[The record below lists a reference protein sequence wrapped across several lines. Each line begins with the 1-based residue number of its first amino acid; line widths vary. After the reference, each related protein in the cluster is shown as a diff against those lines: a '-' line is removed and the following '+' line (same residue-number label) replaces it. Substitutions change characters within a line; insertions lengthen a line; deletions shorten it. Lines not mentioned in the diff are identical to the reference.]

1 MASAAGPIQKDTPH
15 VVDVQPGN
23 PGDELGERVN
33 RGLRFAALN
42 QVINRIFT
50 FGSGVVVL
58 RVLSVRDVGTYALA
72 LAIVTLVIA
81 VNELGLIPTI
91 IRWEDNPEHAAR
103 TAYTLVLVS
112 SLIWYVAIFFTAPVL
127 ASAFGN
133 GEVTGVLRVLGLT
146 VLIDGCSSMPAAFL
160 NRGFHQDR
168 MAVAESSSMVVQIA
182 VTIGLA
188 LWGAGPYALAWGQ
201 VTSNGVA
208 VIFMILLVQ
217 HRSRPGWHR
226 PHVGPLLRFGSP
238 IAGGALMREG
248 AVNVDGLVVGGVL
261 GSIPLGFYQLAF
273 NLGSLPQNT
282 IGATLTRVLYAGF
295 ARLQGDKER
304 FDNGVRRATA
314 LIVAGTVPMVVL
326 IAALA
331 EPIVQ
336 FLYGDKW
343 DQAIPVLRLLV
354 ILGGMRVLLNALL
367 DIIVA
372 DGRPRHLFA
381 LYGVWLAAV
390 VPALFIGAEMGGI
403 AGVAVAHLVVAVG
416 IVLPLVLWA
425 IHTGG
430 IDAYAMVRTFIRPLV
445 AGAVALVVAYLPT
458 MLSIDQ
464 FFQLAIGGTA
474 GVIAYAA
481 ILLPRNPLIKLP
493 LDKLKRRRP
502 VEAPV

>member
-1 MASAAGPIQKDTPH
+1 M
-15 VVDVQPGN
+15 VDVEPGN
-23 PGDELGERVN
+23 EGDELGARVN

-50 FGSGVVVL
+50 FGSGIVVL
-58 RVLSVRDVGTYALA
+58 RVLSVEDVGTYALA

-112 SLIWYVAIFFTAPVL
+112 SVLWYIAILSTAPML
-127 ASAFGN
+127 ADAFGN
-133 GEVTGVLRVLGLT
+133 PEVSGVLRVLGLT
-146 VLIDGCSSMPAAFL
+146 VLIDGFSSMPVAFL

-168 MAVAESSSMVVQIA
+168 MTISESSSMVVQIV
-182 VTIGLA
+182 VTVSLA
-188 LWGAGPYALAWGQ
+188 FWGAGPYALAWGQ
-201 VTSNGVA
+201 VTSNAVA
-208 VIFMILLVQ
+208 VVFMILLVQ
-217 HRSRPGWHR
+217 HRALPGWHR

-261 GSIPLGFYQLAF
+261 GTVQLGFYQLAF

-295 ARLQGDKER
+295 ARLQDDRER
-304 FDNGVRRATA
+304 FDNAVRRATA

-331 EPIVQ
+331 APIVQ
-336 FLYGDKW
+336 FLYGAKW
-343 DQAIPVLRLLV
+343 DPAIPVLRLLV

-372 DGRPRHLFA
+372 DGRPRHLFL
-381 LYGVWLAAV
+381 LYGTWLVAV
-390 VPALFIGAEMGGI
+390 VPALFIGAEIGGI
-403 AGVAVAHLVVAVG
+403 TGVAVAHLVVALG

-430 IDAYAMVRTFIRPLV
+430 IDAFAMVRSFVRPLV
-445 AGAVALVVAYLPT
+445 AGAVALVAAYGATL
-458 MLSIDQ
+458 LQ
-464 FFQLAIGGTA
+464 VGEFFQLAIGGVA
-474 GVIAYAA
+474 GVAVYAA
-481 ILLPRNPLIKLP
+481 ILLPGNSLIKLP
-493 LDKLKRRRP
+493 LDRLKRRP
-502 VEAPV
+502 PAEAPA

>member
-1 MASAAGPIQKDTPH
+1 M
-15 VVDVQPGN
+15 VDVEPGN
-23 PGDELGERVN
+23 QGDELGARVN

-50 FGSGVVVL
+50 FGSGIAVL
-58 RVLSVRDVGTYALA
+58 RVLSVKDVGTYALA
-72 LAIVTLVIA
+72 LALVNLVIA

-103 TAYTLVLVS
+103 TAYTLVLAS
-112 SLIWYVAIFFTAPVL
+112 SVLWYIAIFATAPLL

-133 GEVTGVLRVLGLT
+133 PEASGVLRVLGLT
-146 VLIDGCSSMPAAFL
+146 VLIDGVSSMPSAFL

-168 MAVAESSSMVVQIA
+168 MAIAESSSMVVQIA

-201 VTSNGVA
+201 ATSNGVA
-208 VIFMILLVQ
+208 VVFMIILVS
-217 HRSRPGWHR
+217 HRARPGWDR
-226 PHVGPLLRFGSP
+226 AHVGQLLRFGSP

-261 GSIPLGFYQLAF
+261 GSTQLGFYQFAF

-295 ARLQGDKER
+295 ARLQGDQER
-304 FDNGVRRATA
+304 FDNAVRRAVA

-331 EPIVQ
+331 QPIVQ

-343 DQAIPVLRLLV
+343 DAAIPVLRLLV
-354 ILGGMRVLLNALL
+354 ILGGMRVVLNSLL

-372 DGRPRHLFA
+372 DGRPRHLFG
-381 LYGVWLAAV
+381 LYGIWLVAV
-390 VPALFIGAEMGGI
+390 VPALFIGAEIGGI
-403 AGVAVAHLVVAVG
+403 TGVAIAHLVVAIG
-416 IVLPLVLWA
+416 IVLPVVLWA
-425 IHTGG
+425 IHSGG
-430 IDAYAMVRTFIRPLV
+430 IDAFALVRTCMRPLV
-445 AGAVALVVAYLPT
+445 AGLAALVVAYLAT
-458 MLSIDQ
+458 QLGVGE
-464 FFQLAIGGTA
+464 FFQLAIGGIA
-474 GVIAYAA
+474 GVVVYAVV
-481 ILLPRNPLIKLP
+481 LLPRNPLIKLP
-493 LDKLKRRRP
+493 LDRLKRRSRAG
-502 VEAPV
+502 APV